1 MSKTLWIKFYGC
13 NLSHFREIEW
23 PTLSNYYLF
32 LSCIPKEHSI
42 QEVCAS
48 STTSLQTWWIKLSQL
63 SFIWNFSKGKTNWS
77 KKITPSIEQNSIC
90 PFALIPARLLF
101 SNEELSVSSG
111 SGFIVSEDGWI
122 ITNAHV
128 LTNKQRIKVELKSGS
143 QYDATV
149 MDVDQKMDVALI
161 KIEPD
166 VSAHVFPSAPQG
178 P

>member
-1 MSKTLWIKFYGC
+1 M
-13 NLSHFREIEW
+13 
-23 PTLSNYYLF
+23 
-32 LSCIPKEHSI
+32 
-42 QEVCAS
+42 
-48 STTSLQTWWIKLSQL
+48 
-63 SFIWNFSKGKTNWS
+63 
-77 KKITPSIEQNSIC
+77 
-90 PFALIPARLLF
+90 
-101 SNEELSVSSG
+101 SSG

-166 VSAHVFPSAPQG
+166 VSAHVCPSAPQG

>member
-1 MSKTLWIKFYGC
+1 M
-13 NLSHFREIEW
+13 
-23 PTLSNYYLF
+23 
-32 LSCIPKEHSI
+32 
-42 QEVCAS
+42 
-48 STTSLQTWWIKLSQL
+48 
-63 SFIWNFSKGKTNWS
+63 
-77 KKITPSIEQNSIC
+77 
-90 PFALIPARLLF
+90 
-101 SNEELSVSSG
+101 SSG